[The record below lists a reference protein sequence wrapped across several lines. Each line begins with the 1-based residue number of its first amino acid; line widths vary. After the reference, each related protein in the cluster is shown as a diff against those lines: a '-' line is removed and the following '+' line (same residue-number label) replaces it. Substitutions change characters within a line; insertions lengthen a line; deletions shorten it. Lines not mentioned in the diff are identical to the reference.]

1 MKLMSKAHFTGNAIE
16 HSNVIFGNL
25 EAIIEKKM
33 DKNLSV
39 IANSTF
45 LITNIVD

>member
-25 EAIIEKKM
+25 ESIGGRKMVKNESIIT
-33 DKNLSV
+33 
-39 IANSTF
+39 NSTY
-45 LITNIVD
+45 LVNNTVN